1 MLVNFAWRSFLFG
14 ISYAFKGLRGSGPGL
29 HVRSHMGH
37 TANCAGPY
45 NVDSP
50 VPSALLKKSLPP
62 VFPET
67 LRGNP
72 LMNPHI
78 LKLQTQNVERAKRE
92 IGAAKMAC

>member
-14 ISYAFKGLRGSGPGL
+14 ISYAFKRLRGSGPGL

-50 VPSALLKKSLPP
+50 VPSALLKKTSL
-62 VFPET
+62 
-67 LRGNP
+67 LYS
-72 LMNPHI
+72 LKPHI